1 MIFRGSAVFAV
12 RDLAKFSEVVKSE
25 KKKDQNRLRH
35 SVVLVYVRGRVNSVN
50 SFMVTHYGSSLV
62 RC

>member
-25 KKKDQNRLRH
+25 KKKDQNCLRH